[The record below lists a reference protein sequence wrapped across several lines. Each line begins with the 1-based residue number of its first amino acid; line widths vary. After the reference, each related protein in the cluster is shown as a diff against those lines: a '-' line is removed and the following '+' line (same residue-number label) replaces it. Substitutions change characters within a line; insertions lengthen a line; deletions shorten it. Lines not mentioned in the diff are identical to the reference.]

1 MCTATVSFPSS
12 AHPGI
17 VPRVD
22 LDLNR
27 HHVASDKLKP
37 VLLKAN
43 LWEGRGGGGGT
54 ATADLVL
61 MIYNQSLM
69 FPSLQYKTDLVHVD
83 VSCGHVLVSS

>member
-1 MCTATVSFPSS
+1 MCTVTVSFPSS

-43 LWEGRGGGGGT
+43 LWEGEWELT
-54 ATADLVL
+54 PTADLIL

-69 FPSLQYKTDLVHVD
+69 FPSLHYKTDLVHVD
-83 VSCGHVLVSS
+83 VSRGHVLVSS